1 MVGIRRLFFF
11 MMKVVDILFIN
22 FGFLICLCICFK
34 LKYEFL
40 GSRRVFGIILYKKVV
55 ILVDILG
62 FME

>member
-1 MVGIRRLFFF
+1 
-11 MMKVVDILFIN
+11 MMKVLDILFIN

-40 GSRRVFGIILYKKVV
+40 GNRRVFGIILYKKVV